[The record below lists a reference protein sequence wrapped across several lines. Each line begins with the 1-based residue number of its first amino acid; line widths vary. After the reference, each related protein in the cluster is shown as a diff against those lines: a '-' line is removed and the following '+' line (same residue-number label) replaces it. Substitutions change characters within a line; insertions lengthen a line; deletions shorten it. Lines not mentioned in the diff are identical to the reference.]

1 MSSRRTMLASV
12 ATRAMTCGR
21 RFRRRNC
28 WTLLAVAAFCFCGT
42 AVQGR
47 YQAVTVE
54 PRTVSAVE
62 GGQAQLS
69 CDLGAP
75 ASDDFAVRIRW
86 LKEHAEPG
94 GEGDVGATV
103 PVYSVEVNS
112 RTGSLSQI
120 RQRTHLGSLRGRA
133 YFSVIQTPAALNVDR
148 LRSSDNG
155 TYVCS
160 VDFKMGWTR
169 TAIVHLVVVVPPK
182 RPLITDENGTEI
194 RNLTRPYEEG
204 EDLTLVCDV
213 YGGQPEPV
221 VTWWRG
227 SQLLQQALSRAPDG
241 HSRATL
247 LRLRLARTDYRA
259 KLTCRA
265 TNSNVSEP
273 STASIIVNMHL
284 QPIAVEIKG
293 NRGPLSAEMST
304 QVICQVEGSR
314 PPASVRWLLGS
325 RELSDYATRATS
337 SETTL
342 SVLSFVPSAWHHGE
356 SLRCLASNTFC
367 TRQPETPMEDF
378 WRLDIHYAPIIE
390 LRLGIGLNAA
400 HLHEGMDVYFECHV
414 RANPPVGEVSW
425 TFNDR
430 DLHTNAGRDIIVSNQ
445 SLALRSVNRTN
456 SGAYAC
462 HAANSEGEAS
472 SVSHGLRIQYAPVC
486 RTSQQRRIYSIGK
499 HDTVHVTCD
508 MEADPVPVTFSWG
521 YRQANRDYPLGPDAS
536 FNSPAGQP
544 LRSVLRYTPRHDA
557 DYGTLSCGASNTI
570 GDSTRPCIF
579 QVVPIGGPVQPSN
592 CVTREATSD
601 ALLVSCQRRSGAPEN
616 QEFLLELLDGPPQA
630 PIRANLTVA
639 GQPSFRLHSLQPGTL
654 YRLAVY
660 GVNANG
666 RSEPVHLTAYTL
678 PVEQELLGQEA
689 GLEINTGTLVAAV
702 LSAVAAFLVVFI
714 ALMLIKLRH
723 KFIARN
729 AADSWNQG
737 DCHPNENE
745 DLNTDLRAENMPDMI
760 TTKQVVLSKAGS
772 DCTPKI
778 SRSKVRAS
786 SPS

>member
-1 MSSRRTMLASV
+1 
-12 ATRAMTCGR
+12 MTCGR
-21 RFRRRNC
+21 HFRRRSC

-62 GGQAQLS
+62 GGQVQLN
-69 CDLGAP
+69 CDLRAP
-75 ASDDFAVRIRW
+75 AADDFAVRIRW

-94 GEGDVGATV
+94 GEGDAGVTV
-103 PVYSVEVNS
+103 PVYSVDVNS

-169 TAIVHLVVVVPPK
+169 SAVVHLVVVVPPK

-241 HSRATL
+241 HPRATL
-247 LRLRLARTDYRA
+247 LRLRLTRADYRA

-265 TNSNVSEP
+265 ANSNVSEA
-273 STASIIVNMHL
+273 STASVIVNMHL

-342 SVLSFVPSAWHHGE
+342 SVLSFVPSAWHNGE
-356 SLRCLASNTFC
+356 RLRCLASNTFC
-367 TRQPETPMEDF
+367 TRQPETPLEDS

-400 HLHEGMDVYFECHV
+400 NLHEGMDVYFECHV

-425 TFNDR
+425 TFDDR
-430 DLHTNAGRDIIVSNQ
+430 DLHTDAGRGIIVSNQ

-462 HAANSEGEAS
+462 HATNSEGEAS
-472 SVSHGLRIQYAPVC
+472 STSHGLRIKYAPVC

-508 MEADPVPVTFSWG
+508 MEADPVPGPSRGATARPTATTHSG
-521 YRQANRDYPLGPDAS
+521 RTPRSTRQPVS
-536 FNSPAGQP
+536 
-544 LRSVLRYTPRHDA
+544 RSAPCYAYTPRHDA
-557 DYGTLSCGASNTI
+557 DYGTLSCGASNAI

-616 QEFLLELLDGPPQA
+616 QEFLLELRDGPPQA
-630 PIRANLTVA
+630 PIRANLTAA
-639 GQPSFRLHSLQPGTL
+639 GQPSFRVHSLQPGTL

-666 RSEPVHLTAYTL
+666 RSEPVLLTAYTL

-729 AADSWNQG
+729 ATNSWNQG
-737 DCHPNENE
+737 DSHPNENE

-772 DCTPKI
+772 DGTPKI
-778 SRSKVRAS
+778 SRSKLRAS